1 MIDYK
6 ISWSPGTNAFGWSG
20 TPSLVLDPLRRALDA
35 HLQCDWHRALAA
47 YLEALRARPNRALAA
62 YNFGLLHI
70 DQGMGLLSVPFL
82 LRAALLEPG
91 SATYQGA
98 LLFARL
104 RSGDLTAGEAL
115 LAQCEHGGVP
125 IDTALWRHYFAQVR
139 EGMAAAA
146 LNLPTLQPL
155 DPLAVREPPD
165 RPLTLKTQSP
175 CHAGLAESFAL
186 LQQLYHAKR
195 LPELLEELAPLL
207 DQNQEWGEG
216 HHLRGRALSALRRWE
231 PAAKALSQASQ
242 LLPGRP
248 DVWDHLGNALDA
260 IEDFLEASS
269 AYDHSLALNPGWHAS
284 WNNAADAAINTHR
297 FDHAYQYAL
306 MALTLAPDN
315 GTCLLNF
322 ARACQGR
329 KDYSR
334 ARQALSALID
344 IDPQHPQ
351 AEQEFGVLCLEIGD
365 HDEAKAHFDRAIA
378 IAPDDLAIH
387 GSLIFLNNYL
397 GVETQADIHVRARRY
412 AEILTRG
419 LVPHSSWPN
428 HPDPNRPLRIG
439 FVSGDLREHSV
450 GAFFISV
457 AESLAQST
465 TLELYAYPTTRV
477 SDPMTEAFRSAFHH
491 WVPIPGLDDDEAA
504 ARILADGIDILVD
517 LSGHTDK
524 HRLGIFARKPAPL
537 QITWLGYFGTTG
549 LTQIDYLLV
558 GPWDVPSSEESEFS
572 ETIWRLP
579 HTRLCFSRPQVTIPV
594 APLPATTAGHLTF
607 GCFNNLR
614 KVTDRVVAV
623 WGRILKAMPD
633 ASLFLKAKQ
642 LESEAGRAAIEAR
655 FLAEGVKAERLI
667 LEGPSAFG
675 DYLAAY
681 GRVDIALDPFP
692 YTGGTTSIQA
702 LWMGVPVLTLAG
714 DRMLARQGES
724 MLRALGMDEWVAA
737 TEGDYV
743 ETAVHLAQALK
754 PLQSLRA
761 DLRARLEQSP
771 LMNAP
776 QFAADLEAAFRAMW
790 LRWCA
795 SGTTERETRT

>member
-6 ISWSPGTNAFGWSG
+6 ISWSPGTNPFGWSG

-35 HLQCDWHRALAA
+35 HLQRDWHRALAA
-47 YLEALRARPNRALAA
+47 YIEALRARPNRALAA

-104 RSGDLTAGEAL
+104 RSGDLAEGEAL
-115 LAQCEHGGVP
+115 LARCEQGGVP
-125 IDTALWRHYFAQVR
+125 IDLALWRHFFAQVR
-139 EGMAAAA
+139 EGIAAAA

-155 DPLAVREPPD
+155 DPLAVRELPD
-165 RPLTLKTQSP
+165 RPLTLQTQSP
-175 CHAGLAESFAL
+175 CHAGLAESYAH
-186 LQQLYHAKR
+186 LQQLYLAKR

-207 DQNQEWGEG
+207 DQHRDWGEG
-216 HHLRGRALSALRRWE
+216 HHLHGSALYALRRWE
-231 PAAKALSQASQ
+231 PAAKALIQASQ
-242 LLPGRP
+242 LLPGRA
-248 DVWDHLGNALDA
+248 DVWDSLGTAFDA
-260 IEDFLEASS
+260 IEDFLEASH
-269 AYDHSLALNPGWHAS
+269 AYDHSLALNPLWYAS
-284 WNNAADAAINTHR
+284 WNNAANAAVNTQR

-322 ARACQGR
+322 ALACQGR
-329 KDYSR
+329 SDYSR

-344 IDPQHPQ
+344 LDPQHPQ
-351 AEQEFGVLCLEIGD
+351 AEQVFGILCLELGD
-365 HDEAKAHFDRAIA
+365 HDEARDHLNRAIA
-378 IAPDDLAIH
+378 IAPNDLVIH
-387 GSLIFLNNYL
+387 SSLIFINNYL
-397 GVETQADIHVRARRY
+397 GVETQEDIHVRARRFGQL
-412 AEILTRG
+412 LTQG
-419 LVPHSSWPN
+419 LEPRASWPN
-428 HPDPNRPLRIG
+428 DPDPNRPLRIG
-439 FVSGDLREHSV
+439 FVSGDLRQHSV
-450 GAFFISV
+450 GVFFVSV
-457 AESLAQST
+457 AQALALST
-465 TLELYAYPTTRV
+465 TLELYAYPTTRD
-477 SDPMTEAFRSAFHH
+477 SDRMTDAFRSIFHH

-524 HRLGIFARKPAPL
+524 HRLGLFARKPAPL

-549 LTQIDYLLV
+549 LTQIDYLLA
-558 GPWDVPSSEESEFS
+558 GPWDVPPREEAEFS

-579 HTRLCFSRPQVTIPV
+579 HTRLCFSPPQVTLPV
-594 APLPATTAGHLTF
+594 TPLPAMTAGHLTF
-607 GCFNNLR
+607 GSFNNIR

-623 WGRILKAMPD
+623 WARILKALPD
-633 ASLFLKAKQ
+633 ARLFLKSWQ
-642 LESEAGRAAIEAR
+642 LEGEAGRAAVAAR
-655 FLAEGVKAERLI
+655 FLAEGVTAERLI
-667 LEGPSAFG
+667 LEGPSAFA

-692 YTGGTTSIQA
+692 YPGGTTSIQA

-714 DRMLARQGES
+714 DRLLARQGES
-724 MLRALGMDEWVAA
+724 MLRALDMDEWVAA

-743 ETAVHLAQALK
+743 EMAVRLAQALE
-754 PLQSLRA
+754 PLQSQRGG
-761 DLRARLEQSP
+761 LRARLEQSP
-771 LMNAP
+771 LMNSH
-776 QFAADLEAAFRAMW
+776 QFATDLESAFRAMW

-795 SGTTERETRT
+795 GGTAERETRT